1 MTRIIKVSDP
11 IDYVE
16 LTKRMMCIYEFGKD
30 EYGQI
35 ILYTNCREF
44 SRKVHGD
51 NGELRGMGFGIEEME
66 WEEME

>member
-1 MTRIIKVSDP
+1 MATTIEVSDP
-11 IDYVE
+11 IDFVE
-16 LTKRMMCIYEFGKD
+16 LTKRMMCIYEHGID

-44 SRKVHGD
+44 SEKVHGD
-51 NGELRGMGFGIEEME
+51 NGEFHGMAFGIREIE